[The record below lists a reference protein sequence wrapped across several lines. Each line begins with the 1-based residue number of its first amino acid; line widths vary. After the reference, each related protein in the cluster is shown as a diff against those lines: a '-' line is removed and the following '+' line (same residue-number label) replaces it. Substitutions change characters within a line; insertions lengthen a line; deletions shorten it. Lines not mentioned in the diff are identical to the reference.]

1 MPYSRYTDEYY
12 AWGHDAWDSDS
23 DEEDRLK
30 MEERKRE
37 YRFIKF
43 FEASERNAKGVK
55 MGFFPRMD
63 FKLKAQGHF
72 PDPDPFQSTEEAD
85 VLRPVRFPDYTIW
98 ERLPHTEERQKYLN
112 KWLTDYEKLVQ
123 ESKEAGNY
131 KAMPCLAHQVR
142 KFGHRQ
148 DMCLSYHSEK
158 DQDVEATEK
167 WRVVVLEKNQ
177 KARDELRAYEE
188 KLAAEQAERD
198 RIAEEKLA
206 EQRRQYEE
214 TLRRIELA
222 QAKTDAILQQQYDLD
237 AAVKAGSRKS
247 RRRR

>member
-23 DEEDRLK
+23 DEEDRLE

-37 YRFIKF
+37 YCFIKF
-43 FEASERNAKGVK
+43 FDASERKAKGVK

-63 FKLKAQGHF
+63 FKLKAKGHF
-72 PDPDPFQSTEEAD
+72 PDPDPFQSTEEVD
-85 VLRPVRFPDYTIW
+85 VLRKVKFIDYTIW
-98 ERLPHTEERQKYLN
+98 ERLPHTLERQQYLD
-112 KWLTDYEKLVQ
+112 KWMEKYEKLVN

-131 KAMPCLAHQVR
+131 KAMPCLVHQVR
-142 KFGHRQ
+142 TYGHHP
-148 DMCLSYHSEK
+148 DKCIYYHSEK
-158 DQDVEATEK
+158 DRDGEAEK
-167 WRVVVLEKNQ
+167 KWKAVLAEKNQ
-177 KARDELRAYEE
+177 KHFDELRAYEE

-206 EQRRQYEE
+206 EQRRQHEE

-222 QAKTDAILQQQYDLD
+222 QAKTDVILQQQYDLD